1 MGIYEYKTRLEFADI
16 NENNQL
22 TQKGLL
28 RILGE
33 AASIHSEVI
42 GYGPNTM
49 SKTHLSWMVLHW
61 KLQIFKTPSWH
72 SEILVKTWPRTFN
85 KIFSCRDFEV
95 YDKDNNLVAIASSKW
110 VLIDIEKHSI
120 CRISPEMANAY
131 GIVDNSVF
139 DIEVNNKGNEPK
151 NSTYVYDYTIKR
163 RDIDTNHHVNNLYY
177 LDFAYD
183 ALPENIWDKQ
193 FNNLEIIYKKQIKL
207 GDTIKCFYTYD
218 EIKNHHIVTI
228 KSEDLQTVHSIVKI
242 F

>member
-1 MGIYEYKTRLEFADI
+1 MGMYEYKTHLEFADI
-16 NENNQL
+16 NENNKL

-33 AASIHSEVI
+33 AASVHSEFV
-42 GYGPNTM
+42 GYGPNTI
-49 SKTHLSWMVLHW
+49 TQTQLSWMVLHW

-110 VLIDIEKHSI
+110 VLINTEKHNI
-120 CRISPEMANAY
+120 CRIPTEMAEAY
-131 GIVDNSVF
+131 GVIDKAVF
-139 DIEVNNKGNEPK
+139 NTEVNDKENEPE
-151 NSTYVYDYTIKR
+151 NSTYIYDYTTRR

-177 LDFAYD
+177 LDFALD
-183 ALPENIWDKQ
+183 ALPEDLWNKS
-193 FNNLEIIYKKQIKL
+193 FENLEIIYKKQIKL

-218 EIKNHHIVTI
+218 EINGNHIVTI
-228 KSEDLQTVHSIVKI
+228 KSEDLQTVHAMVKI

>member
-1 MGIYEYKTRLEFADI
+1 MGIYEYKTRLTFADI

-33 AASIHSEVI
+33 AASVHSEFI

-61 KLQIFKTPSWH
+61 KLQIFNTPSWH

-95 YDKDNNLVAIASSKW
+95 YDKENNLVAIATSKW

-120 CRISPEMANAY
+120 YRISPEMANAY
-131 GIVDNSVF
+131 GIFDKSVF
-139 DIEVNNKGNEPK
+139 DTEVNDKENEPE

-183 ALPENIWDKQ
+183 TLPENIWDKQ

-218 EIKNHHIVTI
+218 EIKNYHIVTI
-228 KSEDLQTVHSIVKI
+228 KSEDLQIVHSIVKI